1 MKSLGLS
8 LLLAGGLVAGTL
20 EAQEGNEQTV
30 EKSTEQRAE
39 VDDVEKRHL
48 RMLELARSYTLKV
61 GDEVVSLREK
71 PVFRWSTPE
80 RQAIGGE
87 LYLWTFHGR
96 PIATIG
102 VWTYDDI
109 KDSHEV
115 QSLASEPLVA
125 VSPLFPDW
133 RPSAANV
140 EFREVEG
147 VPPPDKSPVRRQT
160 QMRNML
166 RQKFSG
172 QMTKDNNAQVE
183 LRLLPQPLYRYE
195 SFPPEVV
202 DGAMFGLAFGTDPEI
217 LVLLEA
223 RKGSS
228 PSEPGSWYYAFAPS
242 TSAKVLGRVDGVEI
256 WNNLDQSIGNTFR
269 MMINR

>member
-1 MKSLGLS
+1 MRSVALGL
-8 LLLAGGLVAGTL
+8 LLFCGLFAGTL
-20 EAQEGNEQTV
+20 QAQE
-30 EKSTEQRAE
+30 SAE
-39 VDDVEKRHL
+39 VDVETRHR

-71 PVFRWSTPE
+71 PLFRWSTPE

-87 LYLWTFHGR
+87 LYLWTHQGR

-102 VWTYDDI
+102 IWTYDDI
-109 KDSHEV
+109 KDSHEL

-125 VSPLFPDW
+125 VSPLFPEW
-133 RPSAANV
+133 RPIATSLT
-140 EFREVEG
+140 FREVEG

-160 QMRNML
+160 QMRNIL

-172 QMTKDNNAQVE
+172 QMTKDNNSQVE
-183 LRLLPQPLYRYE
+183 LRLLPQPLFRYE
-195 SFPPEVV
+195 TLPPNVL

-223 RKGSS
+223 RKATS
-228 PSEPGSWYYAFAPS
+228 PGAQDSWFYAFAPS
-242 TSAKVLGRVDGVEI
+242 TSAKVIGRVDAVEV
-256 WNNLDQSIGNTFR
+256 WNNQDQNVGNTFR
-269 MMINR
+269 MMIDR